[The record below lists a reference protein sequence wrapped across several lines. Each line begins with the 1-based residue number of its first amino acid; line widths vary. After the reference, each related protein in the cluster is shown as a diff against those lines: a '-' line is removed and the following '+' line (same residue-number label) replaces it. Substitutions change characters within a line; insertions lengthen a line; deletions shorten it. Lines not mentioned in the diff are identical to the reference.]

1 MAQGIASNQ
10 TDVLI
15 TSAVISND
23 RLSETNRVDIAKVIT
38 DITIY
43 EHIGKPYI
51 TADILFLDQEN
62 ILQDIDFQG
71 GEKLTITMVHSEN
84 KLDGFEIEKEFL
96 IDYIKKVVKTDERNE
111 AIFAH

>member
-23 RLSETNRVDIAKVIT
+23 RLSETNRVDIARVIT

-51 TADILFLDQEN
+51 TADTVSYTH
-62 ILQDIDFQG
+62 
-71 GEKLTITMVHSEN
+71 LTLPTTTIV
-84 KLDGFEIEKEFL
+84 
-96 IDYIKKVVKTDERNE
+96 
-111 AIFAH
+111 